1 MSWSTR
7 SAREGR
13 RETRHHDD
21 SMSTA
26 ATTAAVPMISMAMK
40 RTPVALICTVK
51 NSSHGISTVR
61 IDVKSSDKT
70 LTMSYYYSYYYYYYD
85 YYYYYYYC
93 YYYFCS

>member
-1 MSWSTR
+1 
-7 SAREGR
+7 
-13 RETRHHDD
+13 
-21 SMSTA
+21 
-26 ATTAAVPMISMAMK
+26 MISMAMK

-70 LTMSYYYSYYYYYYD
+70 LIMSYYYSYYYYYYYYYYF
-85 YYYYYYYC
+85 YYYYYCYC